1 MEDGPVAL
9 PGRHKQVS
17 VVSLV
22 VVPCIIG
29 LLTFAVTFG
38 ARFLADG
45 LHTSVSRASS
55 EAIGFT
61 VVTMLASLAM
71 GVWWDAASGKMLRSS
86 TGSSGRDLS
95 GAATA
100 DGVLPDVPVSGVSFS
115 NGFRTH
121 VLAVIRGLLRGRD
134 RVPLRAVL
142 RRRLA
147 PYALLL
153 LACWTPWYLFCWP
166 GVMRDDTIAQ
176 FMQSSGYHEFYTQHP
191 LFDTLVFGLFW
202 RLGGVLGSLAWGL
215 AIYVGVQMVLMAA
228 NLVLVLCW
236 LRSRGLPRLAEAA
249 GLLYSA
255 VFYGVVGGAVTMS
268 KDSLNTVFLVPLAV
282 IIAEVCLTRG
292 RALAD
297 HRLCVALVALAFL
310 AVASK
315 RTMLVVVLLAGVA
328 MVLAC
333 SSHRRRAICC
343 LLGAVLLAQGVWAP
357 MVTVSTHAH
366 VSLDR
371 DVFGV
376 IMLPVA
382 RIQAEEPQDITASD
396 RAELRAFMNVDQ
408 AGSRYD
414 DERSDATSWTV
425 RPQDALPAKL
435 RALKAWVVIGLNH
448 PRAYVRTYATL
459 DSRWYYPSG
468 DGAIMFPWSSR
479 YLFDAGYM
487 RRWDTFVTRPV
498 TAQSALGDL
507 VDATATVPAW
517 KKAVAKRL
525 RRIIRRPAFSYAVWV
540 TFLPM
545 LAGLYLL
552 VRRRWMA
559 LAAWSL
565 VGFTVLSLY
574 ASPVVLCWYA
584 TPMFQLLPLVMG
596 LGFVGVEG
604 CGISEDAGMRLHQ
617 IAKSA

>member
-9 PGRHKQVS
+9 PGRHRQVS

-29 LLTFAVTFG
+29 LLTFTVTFG

-71 GVWWDAASGKMLRSS
+71 GVWWDAASGKMLRSL

-95 GAATA
+95 GVATA

-134 RVPLRAVL
+134 RVPLRVAM
-142 RRRLA
+142 RRRFV
-147 PYALLL
+147 PYTLLL

-297 HRLCVALVALAFL
+297 RRLCVALVALAFL
-310 AVASK
+310 AIASK

-343 LLGAVLLAQGVWAP
+343 LLGAVLIAQGVWAP

-448 PRAYVRTYATL
+448 PRAYVRAYATL

-507 VDATATVPAW
+507 VDATATGPAW
-517 KKAVAKRL
+517 
-525 RRIIRRPAFSYAVWV
+525 
-540 TFLPM
+540 
-545 LAGLYLL
+545 
-552 VRRRWMA
+552 
-559 LAAWSL
+559 
-565 VGFTVLSLY
+565 
-574 ASPVVLCWYA
+574 
-584 TPMFQLLPLVMG
+584 
-596 LGFVGVEG
+596 
-604 CGISEDAGMRLHQ
+604 
-617 IAKSA
+617 